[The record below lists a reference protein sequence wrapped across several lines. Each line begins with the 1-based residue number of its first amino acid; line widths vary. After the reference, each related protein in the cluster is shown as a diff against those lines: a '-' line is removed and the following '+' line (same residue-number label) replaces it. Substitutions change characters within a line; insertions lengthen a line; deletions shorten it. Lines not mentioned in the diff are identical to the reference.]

1 MGGWERRGSAQEF
14 RFQGPPESADP
25 KMTSFTLRPTGR
37 RAVVDKEI
45 SRIRYQI
52 SQIPDS
58 SEISYNAYQLRSW
71 GRHQLRGVQS
81 PGLWWVG
88 LLVLDPQHLPTEDW
102 EYWLCHSGPG
112 SRYPQISAR
121 TLLAEV
127 NTFAMTSFRP
137 TNLKSPSPPPPPPS
151 PPRHIAPRPSAK
163 IQRRHEVCV
172 LRSCVR
178 HRCRLTHSPLAKR
191 RQGSESLGA

>member
-1 MGGWERRGSAQEF
+1 M
-14 RFQGPPESADP
+14 
-25 KMTSFTLRPTGR
+25 
-37 RAVVDKEI
+37 VDNEI

-58 SEISYNAYQLRSW
+58 SEISYNAHRLRSW

-121 TLLAEV
+121 TLVAEV

-137 TNLKSPSPPPPPPS
+137 TDSKSPSPPPPP
-151 PPRHIAPRPSAK
+151 HLRPE
-163 IQRRHEVCV
+163 ILRRARRLKSSEGT
-172 LRSCVR
+172 RSVSSDPACDIVV
-178 HRCRLTHSPLAKR
+178 
-191 RQGSESLGA
+191 G